1 MCTSKRCED
10 LPVCRA
16 KAVPSSLI
24 HFKTLSM
31 GLFPARTGLSQQ
43 EKKEGKERE
52 RPLSASVGGCVSYHA
67 CCLVPVRRLSRPSRS
82 THFSDVPGT
91 NGRETQK
98 LSRTTWPEMHRP
110 RTKMRPREL
119 GNHACTRVSLT
130 TNNLLVKYDTTYR
143 TGLRDNNCGLRNF
156 QRAVSTGHAHST
168 ENETGFETSKF
179 RLQMWSAA
187 TWKDTSRP
195 AEVSFFPIIFLLS

>member
-52 RPLSASVGGCVSYHA
+52 RPLPASVGGCVSYHA

-82 THFSDVPGT
+82 THFSDVSGT

-98 LSRTTWPEMHRP
+98 LSRTT
-110 RTKMRPREL
+110 
-119 GNHACTRVSLT
+119 
-130 TNNLLVKYDTTYR
+130 
-143 TGLRDNNCGLRNF
+143 
-156 QRAVSTGHAHST
+156 
-168 ENETGFETSKF
+168 
-179 RLQMWSAA
+179 
-187 TWKDTSRP
+187 
-195 AEVSFFPIIFLLS
+195 